1 MSRLIVTTFLSLDG
15 VMQAPGGPDEDRSGG
30 FDHGGWLVPFAD
42 EDMMRIVVE
51 WIARAD
57 GFLLGR
63 KTWEL
68 FAAHWP
74 RVTDPADPVAR
85 ALNTLPKYV
94 VSTTLTSADWHGS
107 TLIRGDVV
115 DQVTRLKQRPGRELQ
130 VHGSGGLAQTLLRN
144 DLVDEYRLWYF
155 PVVLG
160 QGKRLFG
167 DGAVPTTLRL
177 VDARTTRAGV
187 AIQSYQR
194 AGAMK
199 YGSVEAT
206 EWRET
211 FQRSGRTDPPGREAP

>member
-1 MSRLIVTTFLSLDG
+1 MSRLVVTTFLSLDG

-42 EDMMRIVVE
+42 EDTMRIVVE

-94 VSTTLTSADWHGS
+94 VSTTLATADWHGS

-115 DQVTRLKQRPGRELQ
+115 DQVSRLKQRPGRELQ
-130 VHGSGGLAQTLLRN
+130 VHGSGGLAQTLIQS

-155 PVVLG
+155 PVILG
-160 QGKRLFG
+160 
-167 DGAVPTTLRL
+167 
-177 VDARTTRAGV
+177 
-187 AIQSYQR
+187 
-194 AGAMK
+194 
-199 YGSVEAT
+199 
-206 EWRET
+206 
-211 FQRSGRTDPPGREAP
+211 